1 MRIHLIRHSTTA
13 ANEMGIVSGA
23 RIDLPLSPQGRK
35 IIEDLK
41 AQDIYPKDPG
51 VIYASEL
58 KRAIETIQ
66 IIYPNREV
74 HKRAILNE
82 RDFGDLEY
90 YTKEQSKEQ
99 IKNSFVTDPITGRTR
114 EDIDYIP
121 PNGESVRQLNERAR
135 RAFNELYDEFKEKG
149 YELVTICGHGSHF
162 RSFAYDYDLPG
173 LGGLGPDK
181 FLDNGK
187 GFMMEVEKKDGDLD
201 IKVVGFIGGE
211 KASDVLINYLTRYE
225 NKDENKR

>member
-1 MRIHLIRHSTTA
+1 MRINLIRHSTTA

-23 RIDLPLSPQGRK
+23 RIDLPLSPQGVK

-41 AQDIYPKDPG
+41 AQGIYPEEPG

-66 IIYPNREV
+66 IIYPSREI

-90 YTKEQSKEQ
+90 YTKEQSKEY
-99 IKNSFVTDPITGRTR
+99 IKKSFVIDPVTGRAR
-114 EDIDYIP
+114 EDMDNVP
-121 PNGESVRQLNERAR
+121 PNGESIRQLNLRAR
-135 RAFNELYDEFKEKG
+135 KAFNELYDEFKEKG
-149 YELVTICGHGSHF
+149 YELVTICGHGSLF
-162 RSFAYDYDLPG
+162 RSFAYEYDLPG
-173 LGGLGPDK
+173 LGGLGVDK

-187 GFMMEVEKKDGDLD
+187 GFMMDVEKKDGDLD
-201 IKVVGFIGGE
+201 IKVAGFIGGNTA
-211 KASDVLINYLTRYE
+211 KDVLIDYMKRYE
-225 NKDENKR
+225 KE